1 MKTKHMKLLAA
12 VCVMAISA
20 SAAWAQTGT
29 IRGKV
34 IDDAGNPL
42 PGANVVIEDTYLGAA
57 TGLDGDYRIKFVPP
71 GTYTITVTMI
81 GFEQKSSSVQVTV
94 DTPTEVNLT
103 LQETVIQTEGIVVSA
118 SRKPEKITDA
128 PATIAVLE
136 ARDIRRSAGFVYGE
150 AIAKAKGVDFYRTGV
165 DGIAIN
171 ARGFMTAFSFRFQT
185 FADNRN
191 SMLPGASVG
200 PGNLLP
206 VAKEDIERLEI
217 IVGPGSALWG
227 PNASNGVLS
236 ITTKH
241 PRQSLGT
248 TAVIGSGERS
258 TFIGRFRHAGALN
271 DKIAYKANL
280 EFVRADDFVKNDT
293 AAVTI
298 DPNTGKIVHA
308 TLEDPNFNIEHF
320 RFDAS
325 LYYSFTP
332 NTELIAT
339 YARARVED
347 IVTTNISRNQVD
359 GWVNDIQQLRL
370 VSPHFFATVYRTG
383 NDAGK
388 THNINTKAA
397 FIEAG
402 FSEDNAIEAA
412 KFVDESERFNFEAQY
427 NNTFAGFNTI
437 LGINYENNQPVS
449 KGTFLADTGNVD
461 ITIEQFGLY
470 GQVERELP
478 ANFKLVLSGRV
489 DTHDNYETQYSPRV
503 GLLYKVPG
511 FGNFRVTYNQ
521 AFQAP
526 AVLNQ
531 FLFLPLS
538 PIAGFPLLLR
548 GNNRGFT
555 LADGTEI
562 PRLKPEQSESIEFG
576 YRGLVTD
583 QVFLDFNAYRTRYED
598 FISPLVLIGNPFSG
612 TNIVKIGN
620 DAFQQAEFTST
631 YVNFG
636 EVNIQGLDIGVNVQI
651 NKHVSV
657 NGSYSFIEARDL
669 FPSKSDTA
677 GGKIFRNDINRDGK
691 VDELSFNAPENKY
704 NFGVTVN
711 DFIRRGTFASLT
723 VRHLDEYDFI
733 SGSHRATKA
742 GKGTGAPPFQD
753 RGPLGGFESVDLFFG
768 YNTGRGLGLNVSI
781 TNLFDDGQRQFVGSP
796 EIKRLAM
803 FELRYQL

>member
-1 MKTKHMKLLAA
+1 MRTIHQIWGA
-12 VCVMAISA
+12 VVCALFMSF
-20 SAAWAQTGT
+20 SLCWAQTGT
-29 IRGKV
+29 ITGTVK
-34 IDDAGNPL
+34 DTDGNPL
-42 PGANVVIEDTYLGAA
+42 PGANVVIEKTHYGAA
-57 TGLDGDYRIKFVPP
+57 SGQDGHYEIKYVPP
-71 GTYTITVTMI
+71 GTYTVKVTMI
-81 GFEQKSSSVQVTV
+81 GFEEKSNSVKVTV
-94 DTPTEVNLT
+94 DAPAVADFT
-103 LQETVIQTEGIVVSA
+103 LAETVIHTEGVVVTA
-118 SRKPEKITDA
+118 SRRAEKITEA
-128 PATIAVLE
+128 PATIALLE
-136 ARDIRRSAGFVYGE
+136 AKDIRRSAGFVYGE

-206 VAKEDIERLEI
+206 VAKEDIQQLEI

-248 TAVIGSGERS
+248 TAVVGSGERS

-280 EFVRADDFVKNDT
+280 EFLRADDFVKNDT
-293 AAVTI
+293 AAVTV
-298 DPNTGKIVHA
+298 DPNTRQIVHA
-308 TLEDPNFNIEHF
+308 TLENPNFDIEHL
-320 RFDAS
+320 RFDGS
-325 LYYSFTP
+325 LYYSFSPT
-332 NTELIAT
+332 TELIAT
-339 YARARVED
+339 YARARVEN

-359 GWVNDIQQLRL
+359 GWTNDIQQLRF

-383 NDAGK
+383 NSAGR

-412 KFVDESERFNFEAQY
+412 KFVDESDRFNFEAQY
-427 NNTFAGFNTI
+427 NSTFAGFNTI

-449 KGTFLADTGNVD
+449 KGTFLADTGDVD
-461 ITIEQFGLY
+461 ITIEQFGVY
-470 GQVERELP
+470 GQVERDLP

-489 DTHDNYETQYSPRV
+489 DTHDNYETQFSPRV

-511 FGNFRVTYNQ
+511 YGNFRVTYNQ
-521 AFQAP
+521 AYQAP

-531 FLFLPLS
+531 FLLLQIA
-538 PIAGFPLLLR
+538 PIAGVPFWLR
-548 GNNRGFT
+548 GNTEGFT
-555 LADGTEI
+555 LANGTKI

-576 YRGLVTD
+576 YRGLVTER
-583 QVFLDFNAYRTRYED
+583 VFADFNAYRTRYED
-598 FISPLVLIGNPFSG
+598 FISPLVFIGNPFAGS
-612 TNIVKIGN
+612 NVVKIG
-620 DAFQQAEFTST
+620 DQDLQQTEFTST

-636 EVNIQGLDIGVNVQI
+636 EVNIQGLDLGLNIKLTNNI
-651 NKHVSV
+651 SV

-669 FPSKSDTA
+669 FPSPSDTA
-677 GGKIFRNDINRDGK
+677 GGKIWRNDVDRDGD

-704 NFGVTVN
+704 NFGITIN

-733 SGSHRATKA
+733 SGSHRATRA
-742 GKGTGAPPFQD
+742 GKGTGNHPFKD

-768 YNTGRGLGLNVSI
+768 YNTGRGLGVNVSI
-781 TNLFDDGQRQFVGSP
+781 TNILNKGQRQFVGSP

-803 FELRYQL
+803 FEVRYSL